1 MRFIGSTVV
10 LLATVSI
17 SMAAVNV
24 DVRTPGA
31 TVHVGTPPPL
41 PPLPQ
46 VIVVD
51 PGRPS
56 NDYKHDNG
64 KHKGQKKHK
73 KHKKE
78 KHEDRGE
85 HRGEG
90 HHK

>member
-1 MRFIGSTVV
+1 MKRFIGSTVV
-10 LLATVSI
+10 LLATAGI

-24 DVRTPGA
+24 DVRTPGV
-31 TVHVGTPPPL
+31 TVHVGTPPP
-41 PPLPQ
+41 PPQ

-51 PGRPS
+51 QGRPS

-85 HRGEG
+85 G